1 MNRQPGRIG
10 LYLVLIVMLA
20 AGYFYLNS
28 QVTAQSD
35 YTMQAL
41 EQAAEEGRVQ
51 NAVIYQN
58 REVPTGSVTADIQG
72 RRPEKSLCY
81 GCEGRAEYA
90 GGI

>member
-41 EQAAEEGRVQ
+41 EQAAEKERGR
-51 NAVIYQN
+51 
-58 REVPTGSVTADIQG
+58 
-72 RRPEKSLCY
+72 SLTDK
-81 GCEGRAEYA
+81 ERKELETFAESFLLLLNDTEE
-90 GGI
+90 

>member
-41 EQAAEEGRVQ
+41 EQAAEEGKIHPSR
-51 NAVIYQN
+51 YQN
-58 REVPTGSVTADIQG
+58 YVAFYEELKGQ
-72 RRPEKSLCY
+72 RRY
-81 GCEGRAEYA
+81 
-90 GGI
+90 